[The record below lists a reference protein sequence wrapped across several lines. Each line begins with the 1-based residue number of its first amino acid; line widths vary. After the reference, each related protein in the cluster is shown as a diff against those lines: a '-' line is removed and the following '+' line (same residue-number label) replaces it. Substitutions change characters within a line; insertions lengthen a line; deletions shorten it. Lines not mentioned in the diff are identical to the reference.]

1 MKQGDILA
9 PLLIMVTQLAA
20 QDLESEFKNNNIT
33 ILKAL
38 VSSKIENIIR
48 KHKNNNM
55 KNMSLTMTLIL
66 LCADDGAIPFESR
79 LDAELGFQIINKA
92 FSMCGLT
99 THASI
104 GNKRSKTKVI
114 FFPRTRAIKQW
125 RHNTNCDRIISQ

>member
-66 LCADDGAIPFESR
+66 LCADDGDIPFESR
-79 LDAELGFQIINKA
+79 
-92 FSMCGLT
+92 
-99 THASI
+99 
-104 GNKRSKTKVI
+104 
-114 FFPRTRAIKQW
+114 
-125 RHNTNCDRIISQ
+125 